1 MYELAVRHIF
11 GPALDFYRG
20 ARALKLRE
28 EFERT
33 QWWPRQEIMA
43 LQDERLGKLLRYAY
57 DNVPYYQRIFEQHAL
72 KPDDI
77 QNSAVL
83 VKLPVLTRQLFRD
96 NFSDL
101 IAGGFP
107 KRELKLCSTSGSTGE
122 PLRFYRAKDDICS
135 WDCAA
140 GLRASA
146 WAGYE
151 LGKKC
156 ALLSAILSESE
167 STVDKLAR
175 TSKHFFE
182 RITPFDVRE
191 MSEDKLP
198 LFAKRLEGFQG
209 GFIRGYPSAIHLL
222 ARYIERKGMPKI
234 RPKAIIPS
242 GEGLYDFQR
251 ALFAKVFE
259 CEVFSYYRSMEVN
272 AIACECSEHSGF
284 HISAENVI
292 LEIVDDEGK
301 PLPAGE
307 EGRILLTN
315 LHSYGMPF
323 IRYEMGDVGVIS
335 DVTCRCGRG
344 LPLLAALNGRV
355 TDIVYTKSGKCIPG
369 LALPLNFFASLGVAQ
384 FQVVQDTYEKV
395 AIRIVLGGKY
405 PQERVDRL
413 VNEIILRYRAVLGQG
428 MEIEVEL
435 VDQVVPTQ
443 SGKRRIV
450 ISNVPERF

>member
-1 MYELAVRHIF
+1 MYEFAVRHIF

-20 ARALKLRE
+20 ARAMKLLE
-28 EFERT
+28 ELERT

-57 DNVPYYQRIFEQHAL
+57 DNVPYYRRVFEQRAL
-72 KPDDI
+72 KPNDI
-77 QNSAVL
+77 QSSRDL

-96 NFSDL
+96 KFSDL
-101 IAGGFP
+101 IAEGFP
-107 KRELKLCSTSGSTGE
+107 ERELKLYYTGGSTGE
-122 PLRFYRAKDDICS
+122 PLRFYRARDDICS
-135 WDCAA
+135 WDSAA
-140 GLRASA
+140 GLRAFG

-156 ALLSAILSESE
+156 ALLSARPESE
-167 STVDKLAR
+167 STVEKLAR
-175 TSKHFFE
+175 MSRYFFE
-182 RITPFDVRE
+182 RITHFDVEE
-191 MSEDKLP
+191 MSEEKMP
-198 LFAKRLEGFQG
+198 LFTKRLEDFQG
-209 GFIRGYPSAIHLL
+209 GFIRGYPSAIYLL

-242 GEGLYDFQR
+242 GEGLHEFQR
-251 ALFAKVFE
+251 DFFAKVFE
-259 CEVFSYYRSMEVN
+259 CEVFSYYRSNEVN

-301 PLPAGE
+301 PVPPGE

-323 IRYEMGDVGVIS
+323 IRYEIGDVGVIS
-335 DVTCRCGRG
+335 DVMCRCERG
-344 LPLLAALNGRV
+344 LPLLAALNGRI
-355 TDIVYTKSGKCIPG
+355 TDVVYTKSGKPIPG
-369 LALPLNFFASLGVAQ
+369 LALPLNIFASLGVAQ

-395 AIRIVLGGKY
+395 AVRIVVDNKY
-405 PQERVDRL
+405 PQDNVDGL
-413 VNEIILRYRAVLGQG
+413 VSEIVLRYKAVLGQD
-428 MEIEVEL
+428 MDIEVEL
-435 VDQVVPTQ
+435 VDQIAPTQ

-450 ISNVPERF
+450 ISNVAETF